1 MLSQEFLLPGGC
13 DSKMG
18 RRPVSVKLNVKTYY
32 DVALIVLRYNGE
44 YKSIKAIILWPYVG
58 FL

>member
-32 DVALIVLRYNGE
+32 DVALIVLRYN
-44 YKSIKAIILWPYVG
+44 
-58 FL
+58 